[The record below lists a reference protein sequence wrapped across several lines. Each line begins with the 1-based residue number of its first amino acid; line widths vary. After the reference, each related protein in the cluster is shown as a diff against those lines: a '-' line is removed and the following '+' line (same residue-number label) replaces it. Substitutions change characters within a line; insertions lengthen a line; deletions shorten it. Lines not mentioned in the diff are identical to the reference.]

1 MTRQNVEWMYAPH
14 SALTPLWNARSS
26 SSCRFTLPEITEAVS
41 ENELE
46 TYQPTH
52 QQTNTTRQKPTGQEV
67 SDAGSHSLILSTDSR
82 VMVRWKDPIRRQRTR
97 TTDVKSTIA
106 VYITTNRSTSPK
118 NIVTARSGQRVATPD
133 SGIGGDK
140 SFEQMV
146 IFLHGI
152 TESSGPSLRCTTRRC
167 ETRPGID

>member
-1 MTRQNVEWMYAPH
+1 MDVRAALSVDSLVERSEQQQLSLYTAGKSQKP
-14 SALTPLWNARSS
+14 PLR
-26 SSCRFTLPEITEAVS
+26 

-46 TYQPTH
+46 TYPPTY
-52 QQTNTTRQKPTGQEV
+52 QQANKTRQAPDGSRSGATR
-67 SDAGSHSLILSTDSR
+67 DGSHSLILSTDSR
-82 VMVRWKDPIRRQRTR
+82 VMVRWKDSMRRQRTR

-106 VYITTNRSTSPK
+106 VYITRNRSASPM

-152 TESSGPSLRCTTRRC
+152 TESSGPSLRCT
-167 ETRPGID
+167 

>member
-1 MTRQNVEWMYAPH
+1 
-14 SALTPLWNARSS
+14 
-26 SSCRFTLPEITEAVS
+26 
-41 ENELE
+41 
-46 TYQPTH
+46 
-52 QQTNTTRQKPTGQEV
+52 
-67 SDAGSHSLILSTDSR
+67 
-82 VMVRWKDPIRRQRTR
+82 MVRWKDSMRRQRTR

-106 VYITTNRSTSPK
+106 VYITRNRSASPK

-152 TESSGPSLRCTTRRC
+152 TESSGPSLRCS
-167 ETRPGID
+167 